1 MIKVSGTATYTVGF
15 ELQLDMSEEEWDRL
29 SDRQQNEVIDNFI
42 GLYEMESAEMDD
54 CDVWDVEN
62 LEGSK

>member
-1 MIKVSGTATYTVGF
+1 MIKVSGTATYTVDF